1 MRAATVLYAVA
12 IFLSSCL
19 LFLVEPMA
27 GKRLLP
33 LLGGSAAVWT
43 TCLVFFQCAL
53 LLGYLVA
60 HGLITRAG
68 SRIQAVVYI
77 ALLAASIAQLSRG
90 ISPDLRAD
98 AAHPI
103 ASVLWLLTLL
113 IGLPFV
119 TLSATSP
126 LLQAWY
132 SRWLAHRR
140 AGVDATVP
148 ATSAQPYRLFAIANV
163 GSMSA
168 LVIYPWLI
176 EPRSSLRQQATGI
189 MFGFTVLVVLCAA
202 IAYSIRSAPVLP
214 PASPA
219 SPDAPDET
227 AASRSD
233 GSIHDR
239 ALWVL
244 LAACGSL
251 LLSAVT
257 NHLSQ
262 NVATIPLLWVIPL
275 IAYLLSFVVAFS
287 GGRWHP
293 RWLTVTLFIAALG
306 VSGYLLHKG
315 DLEVPR
321 AVLIASFSVALF
333 LQCLFFHS
341 EVYRRRPAPRHLT
354 AFYFYVAA
362 GGALGAML
370 VGVAAPTFLSG
381 NYELVCGLVF
391 ATLLGLAVTWTSGWI
406 ARGFWGGAT
415 AVMLALVVLQVRGD
429 RVNALLRVRN
439 FYGTLHVTEASD
451 PRYHAIVRTL
461 YNGVIEHGQQVFS
474 TALGSTPTTYYGHE
488 SGVGLALDS
497 CCAKAPRRVGVIGLG
512 TGTIAAYGRAN
523 DVFRF
528 YELNPAVEQIA
539 RNVFVYLRNSPAKI
553 EIVMG
558 DARLSLAAE
567 PPQRYDV
574 LVIDAFSGDAIPVH
588 LLTTQALDLYRRHM
602 KPNGIIAFHVSNR
615 FLDLGP
621 VVEQL
626 AEHAGLKTAFISSD
640 DDTPRDLDSADWV
653 LVTSNEAFLAD
664 EAVTSARQAIE
675 IPPGLHRWTDD
686 YNSLLPVLR
695 TTAGKSE

>member
-98 AAHPI
+98 PAHPI

-306 VSGYLLHKG
+306 TRAIWKFRAPCSLRRSASRCSCSACSSTPRCIAG
-315 DLEVPR
+315 D
-321 AVLIASFSVALF
+321 
-333 LQCLFFHS
+333 
-341 EVYRRRPAPRHLT
+341 RRR
-354 AFYFYVAA
+354 
-362 GGALGAML
+362 
-370 VGVAAPTFLSG
+370 
-381 NYELVCGLVF
+381 
-391 ATLLGLAVTWTSGWI
+391 
-406 ARGFWGGAT
+406 
-415 AVMLALVVLQVRGD
+415 
-429 RVNALLRVRN
+429 
-439 FYGTLHVTEASD
+439 
-451 PRYHAIVRTL
+451 
-461 YNGVIEHGQQVFS
+461 
-474 TALGSTPTTYYGHE
+474 
-488 SGVGLALDS
+488 
-497 CCAKAPRRVGVIGLG
+497 
-512 TGTIAAYGRAN
+512 
-523 DVFRF
+523 
-528 YELNPAVEQIA
+528 
-539 RNVFVYLRNSPAKI
+539 
-553 EIVMG
+553 
-558 DARLSLAAE
+558 
-567 PPQRYDV
+567 
-574 LVIDAFSGDAIPVH
+574 
-588 LLTTQALDLYRRHM
+588 
-602 KPNGIIAFHVSNR
+602 GI
-615 FLDLGP
+615 
-621 VVEQL
+621 
-626 AEHAGLKTAFISSD
+626 
-640 DDTPRDLDSADWV
+640 
-653 LVTSNEAFLAD
+653 
-664 EAVTSARQAIE
+664 
-675 IPPGLHRWTDD
+675 
-686 YNSLLPVLR
+686 
-695 TTAGKSE
+695 